1 MNPTAPPNSS
11 FRLPPSSFSTS
22 LRRRYREFALIARD
36 PVLMISLLYCG
47 LFLFIF
53 VIFPLYRG
61 TANGFLNADATGPW
75 YTRLSLKYFA
85 RFFDAYYGPYQ
96 RQVFLNTLEMGLL
109 TAFGGT
115 VLGFIFAY
123 TIVRCSPPLKGLI
136 HLLALVP
143 TVSPPFALA
152 LSTILLFGRNGLIS
166 HKLLGMEF
174 PVGANDVYGLDGL
187 VFVQVITFFSV
198 AYLIVRAMLERL
210 DPSMEEAA
218 HSLGAGKFHIF
229 RTVTLP
235 LLIPGIAGSFLL
247 LFVESLADL
256 GNPLFI
262 SGNLTVLSAQIFL
275 AVAGEYDYQ
284 KASAL
289 AFVLLLPTL
298 VVFLVQRYYVTRR
311 SYVSVTGKP
320 TGGHITVREPYI
332 RWPFIVISLLMC
344 ALIVL
349 LYATIIYGSLANAW
363 GSDFSPTLR
372 HWELLV
378 TRGIEA
384 VLDTTFLSAFAT
396 PIAALTGMVIAFLV
410 VRKRFSGKDTLD
422 FVSNLGGAVPGT
434 ILGIGFVLAFATPP
448 WFVVAILYGFL
459 AFYLATTALKAR
471 RQQLLVLLIGTAAGV
486 GLALLFGVLDPFY
499 VMYILGGVYLLLG
512 IVAAVTGGPKSL
524 RGAVGATKQSL
535 ASGEIASA
543 QTAGLAMT
551 SSEQS
556 SKRGGWFSR
565 VPRPTWLLLG
575 MGLYLLLFNWIDF
588 VAQPIANLSRAIPR
602 GFWSNAVFQVSDH
615 VKVFFQTPT
624 PLTAIIYTF
633 LSVLVIGDWGL
644 GIRDS
649 AARAV
654 KAATPNPQSLI
665 PNTVLTATLLAL
677 VAALCFM
684 GQPLALVGSP
694 FIIIAAF
701 VVRSLPAS
709 VRSGVAALQQIDPS
723 IEEASGML
731 GADAQYTFR
740 KVTLP
745 LIMPALLAGLIFSF
759 TRHMTSLS
767 AIIFLVSARWRIV
780 TASIMS
786 EWEQGGVAIAAGY
799 STVIIVLVLI
809 AIGVLYFI
817 TRKLLGGRG
826 DVDLTLG
833 V

>member
-1 MNPTAPPNSS
+1 VNPTTAPPSA
-11 FRLPPSSFSTS
+11 LSTS

-47 LFLFIF
+47 LFLFVFI
-53 VIFPLYRG
+53 VFPLYQG
-61 TANGFLNADATGPW
+61 TANGFLDADASGPW
-75 YTRLSLKYFA
+75 YTRLSLKYFV

-96 RQVFLNTLEMGLL
+96 RQVLLNTLAMGLL

-115 VLGFIFAY
+115 ALGFIFAY
-123 TIVRCSPPLKGLI
+123 TVVRCSPPFRGVI

-152 LSTILLFGRNGLIS
+152 LSTILLFGRNGLIT
-166 HKLLGMEF
+166 HQILGIEHV
-174 PVGANDVYGLDGL
+174 PGANDIYGLDGL
-187 VFVQVITFFSV
+187 VFVQIITFFSV

-262 SGNLTVLSAQIFL
+262 SGNVTVLSAQIWL

-298 VVFLVQRYYVTRR
+298 VIFLVQRYYVTRR

-320 TGGHITVREPYI
+320 TGGHIVVREPYI
-332 RWPFIVISLLMC
+332 RWPFIIITLLMC
-344 ALIVL
+344 VLIVV
-349 LYATIIYGSLANAW
+349 LYVAIIYGSFANAW
-363 GSDFSPTLR
+363 GSDFTPTLR
-372 HWELLV
+372 HWNLLV

-384 VLDTTFLSAFAT
+384 ILDTTFLSAFAT
-396 PIAALTGMVIAFLV
+396 PLAALTGMVIAFLV

-448 WFVVAILYGFL
+448 WFIVAILYGFL
-459 AFYLATTALKAR
+459 ALYLATTALPAR
-471 RQQLLVLLIGTAAGV
+471 RQQLLVMLIGTAAGV
-486 GLALLFGVLDPFY
+486 GLALLLGVLDPFY
-499 VMYILGGVYLLLG
+499 VMYILGGIYLLLG
-512 IVAAVTGGPKSL
+512 VAVVATGRQKSL
-524 RGAVGATKQSL
+524 RGASLAPKQSP
-535 ASGEIASA
+535 ASDEIASA
-543 QTAGLAMT
+543 QTTGLAMT
-551 SSEQS
+551 HEQS
-556 SKRGGWFSR
+556 SKRRGRLSR
-565 VPRPTWLLLG
+565 VPRPTWLLLS
-575 MGLYLLLFNWIDF
+575 MGFYLLLFNWIDF
-588 VAQPIANLSRAIPR
+588 IATPIADLSRAIPR
-602 GFWSNAVFQVSDH
+602 GFWSNALYQVADH
-615 VKVFFQTPT
+615 IKVFFQTPT

-633 LSVLVIGDWGL
+633 LSVLVIGDRKL
-644 GIRDS
+644 QTANS
-649 AARAV
+649 NMPYA
-654 KAATPNPQSLI
+654 KAA
-665 PNTVLTATLLAL
+665 LTTIFLAL
-677 VAALCFM
+677 ITALCFM

-740 KVTLP
+740 YVTLP

-799 STVIIVLVLI
+799 STVIIVLVMI

-817 TRKLLGGRG
+817 THKLLSGRG

-833 V
+833 A

>member
-1 MNPTAPPNSS
+1 MNPIAAPPSA
-11 FRLPPSSFSTS
+11 LATS

-53 VIFPLYRG
+53 VVFPLYQG
-61 TANGFLNADATGPW
+61 TASGFVDAKATGPW

-96 RQVFLNTLEMGLL
+96 RQVFLSTLEMGLL

-115 VLGFIFAY
+115 ILGFIFAY
-123 TIVRCSPPLKGLI
+123 TIVRCNPPFKGVI

-152 LSTILLFGRNGLIS
+152 LSTILLFGRNGLIT
-166 HKLLGMEF
+166 HQLLGINYV
-174 PVGANDVYGLDGL
+174 PGANDIYGMDGL
-187 VFVQVITFFSV
+187 VFVQIITFYSV

-262 SGNLTVLSAQIFL
+262 SGNVTVLSAQIWL

-298 VVFLVQRYYVTRR
+298 VIFLVQRYYVTRR

-320 TGGHITVREPYI
+320 TGGHIVVREPLI
-332 RWPFIVISLLMC
+332 RGIFIAITLFMC
-344 ALIVL
+344 ALIVV
-349 LYATIIYGSLANAW
+349 LYATIVYGSFANAW
-363 GSDFSPTLR
+363 GADFTPTLR
-372 HWELLV
+372 HWDLLV

-384 VLDTTFLSAFAT
+384 ILDTTFLSAFAT
-396 PIAALTGMVIAFLV
+396 PLAALTGMVIAFLV

-448 WFVVAILYGFL
+448 WFVIAILYGLL
-459 AFYLATTALKAR
+459 AFYLVATALPAR
-471 RQQLLVLLIGTAAGV
+471 DLTGSRSPIRSIVFVAGTAAGI
-486 GLALLFGVLDPFY
+486 GLALLLNVLDPFY
-499 VMYILGGVYLLLG
+499 EMYILGGIYILLGIAALVAGSRGQEAGGRGQPLSSALRRSSVLPRISRLAWLLFGMGFYLLLYNWVDF
-512 IVAAVTGGPKSL
+512 IAA
-524 RGAVGATKQSL
+524 
-535 ASGEIASA
+535 
-543 QTAGLAMT
+543 
-551 SSEQS
+551 
-556 SKRGGWFSR
+556 
-565 VPRPTWLLLG
+565 
-575 MGLYLLLFNWIDF
+575 
-588 VAQPIANLSRAIPR
+588 PIADFSRAIPR
-602 GFWSNAVFQVSDH
+602 GFFSNAIFQFSDH

-644 GIRDS
+644 GTRDS
-649 AARAV
+649 GARAE
-654 KAATPNPQSLI
+654 KTTI
-665 PNTVLTATLLAL
+665 PNSKSLVPSPQPLVPTAILLAL
-677 VAALCFM
+677 IAALCFM
-684 GQPLALVGSP
+684 GKPLALVGSP

-723 IEEASGML
+723 IEEASGIL
-731 GADAQYTFR
+731 GGDAQYTFR

-745 LIMPALLAGLIFSF
+745 LILPALLAGLIFSF

-833 V
+833 A